1 MNMMTVIFLA
11 TLFYVQTPE
20 VKENLYSWQ
29 IQFSSYEQCEQFY
42 HQNKNNL
49 IPGVIEYSKTYNGE
63 ELTLSEM
70 GCSKT
75 QIPVSPHNYDQDI
88 PEPSE
93 FRPLYQLG
101 KSI

>member
-1 MNMMTVIFLA
+1 MQWVILLYAFLEYPDSGA
-11 TLFYVQTPE
+11 IEKV
-20 VKENLYSWQ
+20 VSRNLP
-29 IQFSSYEQCEQFY
+29 FESYEQCEQFY

-49 IPGVIEYSKTYNGE
+49 IPGVIKYSKTYNGE
-63 ELTLSEM
+63 ELTLLEM

>member
-1 MNMMTVIFLA
+1 MQWVILLYAFLEYPDSGA
-11 TLFYVQTPE
+11 IEKV
-20 VKENLYSWQ
+20 VSRNLP
-29 IQFSSYEQCEQFY
+29 FESYEQCEQFY

-63 ELTLSEM
+63 ELTLLEM